1 MVIAGVMS
9 PVQKNKI
16 EELAHNLEVKLP
28 GDTRVAAKK
37 MENVLLSVSKQVG
50 DGLVSV
56 NSAIALKNN

>member
-37 MENVLLSVSKQVG
+37 
-50 DGLVSV
+50 
-56 NSAIALKNN
+56 

>member
-28 GDTRVAAKK
+28 GDTRGAAEK
-37 MENVLLSVSKQVG
+37 MENVLLSMSKQVG

>member
-37 MENVLLSVSKQVG
+37 WKMCFFQCLNKSVMVWF
-50 DGLVSV
+50 L
-56 NSAIALKNN
+56 